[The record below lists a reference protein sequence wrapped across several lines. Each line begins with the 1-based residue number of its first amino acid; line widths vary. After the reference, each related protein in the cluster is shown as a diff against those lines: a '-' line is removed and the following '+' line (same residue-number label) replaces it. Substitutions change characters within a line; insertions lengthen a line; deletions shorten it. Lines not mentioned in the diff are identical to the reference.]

1 MPKLTFIVPTHNPD
15 AVLFPKVLKALVE
28 QSLKEWDAVFVL
40 DGHWPEARKDIER
53 AFKKCPN
60 HYKIVE
66 VPHGGAQ
73 KARNEGF
80 KHSTGEY
87 VVFLDCDIIM
97 EPHAALAQV
106 EILDKNPQYGF
117 CYGGYKFLGEKG
129 AINSEPFDPFML
141 RVRNYISGC
150 FPVRR
155 ELVGTWN
162 ESLLSL
168 QDWDFWLGVVERG
181 GVGKFLPGYA
191 FSTAYPT
198 AESISG
204 KGCTKE
210 AWLGRMDAV
219 KALHGIPTRTV
230 CVTSLH
236 NRLDGIALAKALG
249 ADYDDSPN
257 FKPNHYTTIVQI
269 GFSFKPEEVEVCS
282 ANWKEGQKKV
292 LFWMPEDVEMV
303 EHGLSKSALKQYSK
317 RINPLGRQFVE
328 DSRAKELMTEAG
340 FAVEVLPLPVLSK
353 EDVAPLPAEPKF
365 LVDAS
370 GNYGHI
376 FAAIEQAI
384 PDIKLET
391 MQGVK
396 NMDDFTGL
404 ICFHQDRLLRPSVK
418 RMIAAGRHVISN
430 IQAPFAGFTEDR
442 SDDGPFIK
450 GFVEKIRAL
459 AKKPQNKEA
468 VRYYIDPRK
477 LEKVAEVCA

>member
-1 MPKLTFIVPTHNPD
+1 MPKLTFVMPTHNPD
-15 AVLFPKVLKALVE
+15 PVLFPKVLKAIIE
-28 QSLKEWDAVFVL
+28 QSLKDWDIVFAV
-40 DGHWPEARKDIER
+40 DGDWPDAKREIAK

-60 HYKIVE
+60 HYKVVE
-66 VPHGGAQ
+66 LPAGGAQ
-73 KARNEGF
+73 IARNEGF
-80 KHSTGEY
+80 KRAEGEY
-87 VVFLDCDIIM
+87 ISFFDCDSII
-97 EPHAALAQV
+97 EPHTAKAWVDL
-106 EILDKNPQYGF
+106 LDANPQYGF
-117 CYGGYKFLGEKG
+117 IYSGYKFLGEKG

-141 RVRNYISGC
+141 RVRNYISGH

-155 ELVGTWN
+155 EFVKPWN

-181 GVGKFLPGYA
+181 GVGKYLPGYA

-198 AESISG
+198 PTSISG

-210 AWLGRMDAV
+210 TWLSRMDAV
-219 KALHGIPTRTV
+219 RAIHGIEAKTV

-236 NRLDGIALAKALG
+236 NRLDGIALAKAIG
-249 ADYDDSPN
+249 ADYDDAPN
-257 FKPNHYTTIVQI
+257 FKPNHYKTIVQL
-269 GFSFKPEEVEVCS
+269 GFSFKPGEMEACS
-282 ANWKEGQKKV
+282 ANWTDEQKKV

-303 EHGLSKSALKQYSK
+303 EHGLSKSALKAYSK
-317 RINPLGRQFVE
+317 RINVLGRQFVE
-328 DSRAKELMTEAG
+328 DTRAKELMVEAG
-340 FAVEVLPLPVLSK
+340 FAVEVLPLPVIST
-353 EDVAPLPAEPKF
+353 ENVAPLPAEPKF

-396 NMDDFTGL
+396 DMDSFTGL

-418 RMIAAGRHVISN
+418 RMIAAGRHVLSN

-442 SDDGPFIK
+442 SEDGPFIK
-450 GFVEKIRAL
+450 GFVEKVRAL
-459 AKKPQNKEA
+459 ARKPQNIEA
-468 VRYYIDPRK
+468 VRYYIDPKKIERV
-477 LEKVAEVCA
+477 LEVVK